1 MQSPPRRSQ
10 AVKFAVVSQGAAEA
24 IDLLPR
30 ELSDAGAPRS
40 RRAVLTTPTVLPD
53 GYEQIALRSGGE
65 GLFPVTR
72 RASSPLSSPPAE
84 GGEERE

>member
-1 MQSPPRRSQ
+1 VQSPPRPSQ
-10 AVKFAVVSQGAAEA
+10 AVKSPVVRQGAAEA

-53 GYEQIALRSGGE
+53 GYIGGNKE
-65 GLFPVTR
+65 PVTALFR
-72 RASSPLSSPPAE
+72 KSPYDPL
-84 GGEERE
+84 